1 MEIKESIFT
10 DEQIEKE
17 YMYIQGYVQ
26 ALGDNGIEANFPVL
40 LVRHIEKTYGIR
52 MNSVS
57 VLQPGFKMTTT
68 TSI

>member
-40 LVRHIEKTYGIR
+40 LVRHIEKTYGIGEK
-52 MNSVS
+52 NN
-57 VLQPGFKMTTT
+57 G
-68 TSI
+68 